1 MPLNPFE
8 SKRNFGAHLAEL
20 GVRNGMVA
28 EECKPDATLLLW
40 FCAKPRMSRE
50 LFQAFLHT
58 DIDPNRSGL
67 VITLATTNTEDGGRK
82 EDDRFRQTDPAAL
95 IRAG

>member
-28 EECKPDATLLLW
+28 EREELYSNVLSQIYERPRASSLLNRY
-40 FCAKPRMSRE
+40 FIEE
-50 LFQAFLHT
+50 LCLTSCCLRSFL
-58 DIDPNRSGL
+58 
-67 VITLATTNTEDGGRK
+67 
-82 EDDRFRQTDPAAL
+82 
-95 IRAG
+95 RAP

>member
-28 EECKPDATLLLW
+28 DGEELASNIL
-40 FCAKPRMSRE
+40 RMCTTS
-50 LFQAFLHT
+50 LGQAPVLT
-58 DIDPNRSGL
+58 DG
-67 VITLATTNTEDGGRK
+67 
-82 EDDRFRQTDPAAL
+82 
-95 IRAG
+95 